1 MMTKQNILVLKLIQT
16 EFRKREMER
25 LLRLGGQGL
34 SGMGSQSPE
43 SSQNDTAE
51 QVRIFD
57 RLVKGQ
63 RNDHLGHKKATKYQ
77 LRFIYHLLHFLK

>member
-1 MMTKQNILVLKLIQT
+1 
-16 EFRKREMER
+16 MER

-51 QVRIFD
+51 QVKILD
-57 RLVKGQ
+57 GVKG
-63 RNDHLGHKKATKYQ
+63 DHRGQK
-77 LRFIYHLLHFLK
+77 RLLNAD

>member
-1 MMTKQNILVLKLIQT
+1 
-16 EFRKREMER
+16 MER

-51 QVRIFD
+51 QVKIISRGSKVTIE
-57 RLVKGQ
+57 VK
-63 RNDHLGHKKATKYQ
+63 K
-77 LRFIYHLLHFLK
+77 LLMVIQH

>member
-1 MMTKQNILVLKLIQT
+1 
-16 EFRKREMER
+16 MER

-51 QVRIFD
+51 QVKI
-57 RLVKGQ
+57 LYPVGQ
-63 RNDHLGHKKATKYQ
+63 M
-77 LRFIYHLLHFLK
+77 

>member
-51 QVRIFD
+51 QVKI
-57 RLVKGQ
+57 
-63 RNDHLGHKKATKYQ
+63 H
-77 LRFIYHLLHFLK
+77 I

>member
-63 RNDHLGHKKATKYQ
+63 RNDHLGHKRPLNTN
-77 LRFIYHLLHFLK
+77 

>member
-51 QVRIFD
+51 QVKYSHKSVKKWPQRSK
-57 RLVKGQ
+57 RLL
-63 RNDHLGHKKATKYQ
+63 NTD
-77 LRFIYHLLHFLK
+77 

>member
-1 MMTKQNILVLKLIQT
+1 
-16 EFRKREMER
+16 MER

-51 QVRIFD
+51 QVKMGSKVTIG
-57 RLVKGQ
+57 VKKGY
-63 RNDHLGHKKATKYQ
+63 LT
-77 LRFIYHLLHFLK
+77 LI

>member
-51 QVRIFD
+51 QV
-57 RLVKGQ
+57 K
-63 RNDHLGHKKATKYQ
+63 HLINRSK
-77 LRFIYHLLHFLK
+77 

>member
-1 MMTKQNILVLKLIQT
+1 MFSVEPILFVTFFDQYVTWYFTWYMMTKQNILVLKLIQT

-51 QVRIFD
+51 QV
-57 RLVKGQ
+57 K
-63 RNDHLGHKKATKYQ
+63 HLINRSK
-77 LRFIYHLLHFLK
+77 

>member
-1 MMTKQNILVLKLIQT
+1 
-16 EFRKREMER
+16 MER

-51 QVRIFD
+51 QVKFLY
-57 RLVKGQ
+57 LVGQ
-63 RNDHLGHKKATKYQ
+63 R
-77 LRFIYHLLHFLK
+77 